1 MGLAVACSSV
11 PALAQSLFDS
21 EWVPVEIDG
30 ATFDPSPETFIGFMQ
45 DGGFFGNA
53 GCNTIRG
60 SFVTN
65 GDAILFGPGAM
76 TMMAC
81 PGVVAEQE
89 TTFNRAIS
97 RARFFDREGSTL
109 TMKDGGGVIIM
120 RLTEKTGG

>member
-1 MGLAVACSSV
+1 M
-11 PALAQSLFDS
+11 AQSLFDS

-30 ATFDPSPETFIGFMQ
+30 AAFNPSPETFIGFMQ
-45 DGGFFGNA
+45 DGNFFGNA

-89 TTFNRAIS
+89 TMFNRAIS
-97 RARFFDREGSTL
+97 RARFFNRDGAML
-109 TMKDGGGVIIM
+109 TMKDGGGITIM